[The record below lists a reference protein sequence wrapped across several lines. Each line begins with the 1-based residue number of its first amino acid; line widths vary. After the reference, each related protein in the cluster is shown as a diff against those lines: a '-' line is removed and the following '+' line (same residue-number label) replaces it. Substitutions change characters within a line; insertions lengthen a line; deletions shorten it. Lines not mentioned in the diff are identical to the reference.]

1 MQSQANQTVLAVV
14 SDLFFSAKITEAAK
28 RAGVTLEYVTTE
40 KEVLEKAQS
49 NPALIIFDL
58 NFDAV
63 HPLELIGKLKANAAL
78 KHISLLGYLSHVQAE
93 LKMKAQ
99 EAGCDVVMPRSA
111 FSLNLP
117 QILTDVGQDGIP
129 PPIGNRPLAGS

>member
-1 MQSQANQTVLAVV
+1 MANQTVLAVV

-28 RAGVTLEYVTTE
+28 RAGVTLEYVTTQ
-40 KEVLEKAQS
+40 KAVLEKAQS

-63 HPLELIGKLKANAAL
+63 HPVELIGKLKGNVDL

-99 EAGCDVVMPRSA
+99 QAGCDVVMPRSA
-111 FSLNLP
+111 FSMNLP
-117 QILTDVGQDGIP
+117 QILSSIP
-129 PPIGNRPLAGS
+129 AATPQRT